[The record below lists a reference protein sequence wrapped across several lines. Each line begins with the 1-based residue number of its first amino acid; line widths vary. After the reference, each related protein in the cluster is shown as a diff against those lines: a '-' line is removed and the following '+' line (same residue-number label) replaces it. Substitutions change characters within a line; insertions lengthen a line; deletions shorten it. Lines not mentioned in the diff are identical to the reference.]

1 MEVPPSFS
9 RIDLTQEK
17 VEVLRLPHPSDG
29 KLANFL
35 LTSAGRL
42 FEVNSFERS
51 GYNRGSIFV
60 GDETLVR
67 DPHVLLGT
75 EVAPVMVLL
84 PYLASQK
91 GNQDR
96 FVTFTDVIL
105 GASTEYSD
113 CRDAFKHM
121 VTLCRDGLEK
131 QLACVCETKAVSKD
145 VEEKVYR
152 FSLDR
157 LAAWLAVI
165 VRKTSEQAIS
175 SGLYFTE
182 VGECATEDLR
192 RERLSRFMCELC
204 YHFAMGDADLVA
216 KVARRLDVDVSQP
229 LVPSPVKKVSP
240 PAVETAPVNQKRI
253 RPSEANKVDAK
264 RARLEQA
271 AKGCKKISSFL
282 HEASKQEQQQV
293 AFL

>member
-1 MEVPPSFS
+1 ELLVIMPSAQRWKCRLLFS

-75 EVAPVMVLL
+75 EIAPVMVLL

-96 FVTFTDVIL
+96 LVWLDQRLFILSDRFVTFTDIIL

-113 CRDAFKHM
+113 CREAFKHM
-121 VTLCRDGLEK
+121 VSLCRDGLEK

-152 FSLDR
+152 FSLER

-165 VRKTSEQAIS
+165 VRKTTEQAIS
-175 SGLYFTE
+175 SALYFTD
-182 VGECATEDLR
+182 VGECATQELR

-216 KVARRLDVDVSQP
+216 KVARRLDVGES
-229 LVPSPVKKVSP
+229 LS
-240 PAVETAPVNQKRI
+240 ETIDR
-253 RPSEANKVDAK
+253 VD
-264 RARLEQA
+264 LY
-271 AKGCKKISSFL
+271 
-282 HEASKQEQQQV
+282 
-293 AFL
+293 

>member
-1 MEVPPSFS
+1 MPSAQRWKCRLLFS

-51 GYNRGSIFV
+51 GYNRGSIFA

-96 FVTFTDVIL
+96 L
-105 GASTEYSD
+105 
-113 CRDAFKHM
+113 
-121 VTLCRDGLEK
+121 
-131 QLACVCETKAVSKD
+131 
-145 VEEKVYR
+145 
-152 FSLDR
+152 
-157 LAAWLAVI
+157 
-165 VRKTSEQAIS
+165 
-175 SGLYFTE
+175 
-182 VGECATEDLR
+182 
-192 RERLSRFMCELC
+192 
-204 YHFAMGDADLVA
+204 
-216 KVARRLDVDVSQP
+216 
-229 LVPSPVKKVSP
+229 
-240 PAVETAPVNQKRI
+240 
-253 RPSEANKVDAK
+253 
-264 RARLEQA
+264 
-271 AKGCKKISSFL
+271 
-282 HEASKQEQQQV
+282 
-293 AFL
+293 

>member
-192 RERLSRFMCELC
+192 RERLSRFMFVLPFCDGRC
-204 YHFAMGDADLVA
+204 
-216 KVARRLDVDVSQP
+216 
-229 LVPSPVKKVSP
+229 
-240 PAVETAPVNQKRI
+240 
-253 RPSEANKVDAK
+253 
-264 RARLEQA
+264 
-271 AKGCKKISSFL
+271 
-282 HEASKQEQQQV
+282 
-293 AFL
+293 

>member
-1 MEVPPSFS
+1 MPSAQRWKCRLLFS
-9 RIDLTQEK
+9 RIDLTHEK

-35 LTSAGRL
+35 FTSAGRL

-96 FVTFTDVIL
+96 FVTFTDIIL

-121 VTLCRDGLEK
+121 VALCRDGLEK
-131 QLACVCETKAVSKD
+131 QLACVCETKAVAKD
-145 VEEKVYR
+145 AEEKVYR
-152 FSLDR
+152 FSLER

-175 SGLYFTE
+175 SDLYFTE
-182 VGECATEDLR
+182 VGECATEELR
-192 RERLSRFMCELC
+192 RERLSRFMCE
-204 YHFAMGDADLVA
+204 V
-216 KVARRLDVDVSQP
+216 
-229 LVPSPVKKVSP
+229 
-240 PAVETAPVNQKRI
+240 
-253 RPSEANKVDAK
+253 
-264 RARLEQA
+264 
-271 AKGCKKISSFL
+271 
-282 HEASKQEQQQV
+282 
-293 AFL
+293 

>member
-1 MEVPPSFS
+1 SKFGFVAASVPRP
-9 RIDLTQEK
+9 
-17 VEVLRLPHPSDG
+17 RL
-29 KLANFL
+29 L
-35 LTSAGRL
+35 
-42 FEVNSFERS
+42 
-51 GYNRGSIFV
+51 
-60 GDETLVR
+60 
-67 DPHVLLGT
+67 
-75 EVAPVMVLL
+75 
-84 PYLASQK
+84 Q
-91 GNQDR
+91 
-96 FVTFTDVIL
+96 
-105 GASTEYSD
+105 
-113 CRDAFKHM
+113 
-121 VTLCRDGLEK
+121 
-131 QLACVCETKAVSKD
+131 
-145 VEEKVYR
+145 EKVYR

-271 AKGCKKISSFL
+271 AKGCKKISSFFTKL
-282 HEASKQEQQQV
+282 PSKSSSK
-293 AFL
+293 